1 MAFVIAGFNHRGL
14 KRFFEEGTTRG
25 IQAQQASRIR
35 LILARLNA
43 SQAPQDMNLP
53 GLHLHELTG
62 QRKGTWSV
70 RVSGNWR
77 ITFRFDGPD
86 AYEVDLEDYH

>member
-1 MAFVIAGFNHRGL
+1 MIAGFNHRGL
-14 KRFFEEGTTRG
+14 KRFFESGTTRG
-25 IQAQQASRIR
+25 IQASQANRIR

-43 SQAPQDMNLP
+43 SRTPQDMNLP

-62 QRKGTWSV
+62 QRKSTWSV

-77 ITFRFDGPD
+77 ITFQFNGPD
-86 AYEVDLEDYH
+86 AYDVDLEDYH